1 MLTGNGGTG
10 KSILIDLVQKQ
21 VGIENCSNIPIQD
34 LNQSFYATGMFGKLL
49 NACGDIPCK
58 AMSSTDVVKKAVG
71 EDALVFEKAAWD
83 EMRDVRRGR
92 DETIDHSMT
101 DQNVW
106 LCGSTDMDMEAEIQK
121 YIDQVNAD
129 KKAHGKRALRCD
141 AVTGIEMIEK
151 PPIREC
157 CHGC

>member
-1 MLTGNGGTG
+1 MSKCCKMT
-10 KSILIDLVQKQ
+10 
-21 VGIENCSNIPIQD
+21 
-34 LNQSFYATGMFGKLL
+34 FYATGMFGKLL

-106 LCGSTDMDMEAEIQK
+106 LCGSTDMDMEA
-121 YIDQVNAD
+121 
-129 KKAHGKRALRCD
+129 
-141 AVTGIEMIEK
+141 
-151 PPIREC
+151 
-157 CHGC
+157 